1 MGISDVTP
9 YDTIE
14 DAAQGMLT
22 GMPSFCGWIRTCI
35 KDCRQRISRYGVQ
48 EPDSEKVIRGSKEGF
63 TDSIKT
69 NTALI
74 RKRVR
79 STRVKVEEVQEGCVR
94 TRQLT
99 WCIWQI

>member
-1 MGISDVTP
+1 M
-9 YDTIE
+9 
-14 DAAQGMLT
+14 
-22 GMPSFCGWIRTCI
+22 
-35 KDCRQRISRYGVQ
+35 GVQ

>member
-1 MGISDVTP
+1 M
-9 YDTIE
+9 
-14 DAAQGMLT
+14 
-22 GMPSFCGWIRTCI
+22 
-35 KDCRQRISRYGVQ
+35 GVQ

-99 WCIWQI
+99 LCIWQI